1 MSTISVPTIKSP
13 NFGYLFLAA
22 SLAILLIPTVLR
34 MGKEV
39 WVLDE
44 QAHGPIIVLVVL
56 YLLWK
61 QRDILSQDYS
71 GPNWIRMV
79 GWCTLIA
86 GALSFIVG
94 RTQDIIFFE
103 VGGQMTCLAGLAMIL
118 FGRLGVV
125 RLWFPILFLV
135 FMLPLPGFVV
145 DQATSSLKM
154 VVSEAAASIMHF
166 AGLPI
171 ARDGVLLQI
180 GQYKLLVAD
189 ACSGLYSLIS
199 LSALGI
205 LYLWLIRSSNKVRNA
220 LLFMSIFPI
229 AIAANITRVIILSLI
244 TYYMGDEAGQGFLHG
259 FAGMSLFLAALTLI
273 IGLDSFLHLVMPD
286 KKKKQSAQKETQ
298 HAI

>member
-1 MSTISVPTIKSP
+1 MNSISVPSSKFTNSGTIA
-13 NFGYLFLAA
+13 LCL
-22 SLAILLIPTVLR
+22 SLAVLLLPTLWR
-34 MGKEV
+34 MAKEV

-44 QAHGPIIVLVVL
+44 QAHGPIILLVVI
-56 YLLWK
+56 YLVWK
-61 QRDILSQDYS
+61 QRDVFNNGYS
-71 GPNWIRMV
+71 GPAWIRIV
-79 GWCTLIA
+79 GYGVMLL
-86 GALSFIVG
+86 GALSFIIG

-103 VGGQMTCLAGLAMIL
+103 VGGQIACIGGLVMIL
-118 FGRLGVV
+118 LGAQGVM
-125 RLWFPILFLV
+125 RLWFPIFFLV
-135 FMLPLPGFVV
+135 FMLPLPGFIV
-145 DQATSSLKM
+145 DQATSSLKL
-154 VVSEAAASIMHF
+154 VVSEAAASVMHF

-171 ARDGVLLQI
+171 ARDGVLLLI

-205 LYLWLIRSSNKVRNA
+205 LYLWLIRSANKVRNA
-220 LLFMSIFPI
+220 LLFLAIFPI

-286 KKKKQSAQKETQ
+286 RKPKAQL
-298 HAI
+298 AVGV